1 MRGKELNASP
11 KIDEVDVK
19 ILKALL
25 KDARTS
31 FADIAKDCGMST
43 NSIRIRFE
51 RLKKAGI
58 IKGAITQINPKSLG
72 YNCIALL
79 GIQVDP
85 TKEKSVYNFLE
96 KTPNLILNSQ
106 LIGRYDI
113 TSIAAIKSVD
123 DLGHIIKVVSG
134 NPHVRKVETSIWFD
148 IIEICRPENLE
159 IKNYEGT

>member
-1 MRGKELNASP
+1 MNTRP

-31 FADIAKDCGMST
+31 FGDIAKDCGMSA
-43 NSIRIRFE
+43 NSIRRRFE
-51 RLKKAGI
+51 RLKKVGV

-72 YNCIALL
+72 YNCIAFL
-79 GIQVDP
+79 GIRVDP
-85 TKEKSVYNFLE
+85 AKEKSVYNFLE

-113 TSIAAIKSVD
+113 TSIAALKSID
-123 DLGHIIKVVSG
+123 DLGHTVKVVNG
-134 NPHVRKVETSIWFD
+134 NPQVRKADTSIWFD
-148 IIEICRPENLE
+148 ITKICRPENLE
-159 IKNYEGT
+159 IKKYEAHKWTK